1 MELNL
6 LLTFFVSSLLLAVA
20 PGPDN
25 IFVLTQSAMY
35 GAKSGLLVVCGLCTG
50 ILLHTSLVVLG
61 ISAAIVANYYL
72 FLTIKIAGA
81 LYLLYLA
88 KMCLFT
94 KASAINLGQTN
105 SLSAKKLYLRG
116 LIMNAT
122 NPKVII
128 FFLAF
133 FPQFIKDSSS
143 SYAVAMQMLIQ
154 GLLFLL
160 ASFIVFSLFAILAS
174 YLTNMLKSVRVNN
187 IINKVSGIIF
197 IVLAISA
204 LFFSN

>member
-1 MELNL
+1 MNL
-6 LLTFFVSSLLLAVA
+6 LLTFFVSALILAAA

-25 IFVLTQSAMY
+25 IFVLTQSAMH

-50 ILLHTSLVVLG
+50 ILFHTTLVVLG
-61 ISAAIVANYYL
+61 ISAIIVANYYL
-72 FLTIKIAGA
+72 FLIVKIAGA

-88 KMCLFT
+88 KLCLFT
-94 KASAINLGQTN
+94 KASGIKLEKQQ

-128 FFLAF
+128 FFLAL
-133 FPQFIKDSSS
+133 FPQFIKDSSD
-143 SYAVAMQMLIQ
+143 SYLVAMQMFVQ
-154 GLLFLL
+154 GILFLL
-160 ASFIVFSLFAILAS
+160 ASAIVFSIFAILAS
-174 YLTNMLKSVRVNN
+174 YLTNMLQSPKVNN

-197 IVLAISA
+197 IALAISA
-204 LFFSN
+204 LLVGN